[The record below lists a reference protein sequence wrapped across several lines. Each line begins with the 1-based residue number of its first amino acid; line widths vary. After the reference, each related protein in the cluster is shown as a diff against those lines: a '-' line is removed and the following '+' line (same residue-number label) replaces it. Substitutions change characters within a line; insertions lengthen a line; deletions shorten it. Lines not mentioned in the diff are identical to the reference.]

1 MLSSLAVPDSLP
13 QAPLPAPLS
22 PRLRLVTHNDNT
34 EDACSN
40 FSEWDIESDG
50 DEVQEHQDTLESE
63 SSEEALQ
70 DNRMLFSRARRSERR
85 QCGDSEQNGRGGNL
99 GGVGVGVGVGGVSS
113 ATRDE
118 DSEDDYAD
126 IECESTSDEDQDDD
140 HLHTALTDVTP
151 EAVVRTQENQVH
163 RSSTIKQ
170 SDVARDS
177 FLAVNSHAMC
187 RNKLNGGVGL
197 ESRLGV
203 G

>member
-1 MLSSLAVPDSLP
+1 MLSSPAVPDSLP

-40 FSEWDIESDG
+40 FSEWGIESDG
-50 DEVQEHQDTLESE
+50 DEVQEHQNTLESE

-70 DNRMLFSRARRSERR
+70 DNRMLFSRTRRRERR
-85 QCGDSEQNGRGGNL
+85 QCGDSEQNGLGGNL

-113 ATRDE
+113 TARDE

-126 IECESTSDEDQDDD
+126 IEWESTSDEDQDDD
-140 HLHTALTDVTP
+140 HLHNFLTVTP
-151 EAVVRTQENQVH
+151 EAVRTQENQVH
-163 RSSTIKQ
+163 RSFTTRQ

-177 FLAVNSHAMC
+177 FLAVNSHIMC
-187 RNKLNGGVGL
+187 RNKINGGVGL